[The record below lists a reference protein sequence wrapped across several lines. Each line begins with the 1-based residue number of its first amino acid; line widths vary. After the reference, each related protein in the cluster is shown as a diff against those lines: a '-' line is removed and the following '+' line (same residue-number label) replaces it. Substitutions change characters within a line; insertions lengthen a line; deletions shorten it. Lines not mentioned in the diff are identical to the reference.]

1 MNQGTDAQS
10 FVSGPTLE
18 EPALVRG
25 AVSAA
30 HCSPVAHSPDTR
42 APLSGERNDLARP
55 ARTIFG
61 LSMGAF
67 GPSRGV
73 LNTISQAKCLEA
85 SRRQC
90 FSLRNSI
97 VIVRSM

>member
-97 VIVRSM
+97 